1 MGCGKHRSGLS
12 SPASGGVTV
21 EFVPTLYLH
30 LSKNDRTDSGSRIR
44 KFSVTVTAFMM
55 LFRTEDWRPA
65 MAKIGSAH
73 R

>member
-1 MGCGKHRSGLS
+1 MHVVALLHRPFLQALGSGMRK
-12 SPASGGVTV
+12 ASKWTV
-21 EFVPTLYLH
+21 LACFG
-30 LSKNDRTDSGSRIR
+30 GSRIR
-44 KFSVTVTAFMM
+44 KFSATVTAFMM